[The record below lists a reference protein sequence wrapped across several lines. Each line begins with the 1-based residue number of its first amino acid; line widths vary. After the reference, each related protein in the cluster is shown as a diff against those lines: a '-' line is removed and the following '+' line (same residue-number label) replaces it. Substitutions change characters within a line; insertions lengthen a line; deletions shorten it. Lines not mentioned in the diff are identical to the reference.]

1 MFHCRDGFYILD
13 FANKAY
19 FLFYFL
25 YGEIRL
31 FFFFDST

>member
-19 FLFYFL
+19 FLFLIYFL
-25 YGEIRL
+25 YVVY
-31 FFFFDST
+31 FFFDST